1 MGDIA
6 LVEEAFNRL
15 KSIKH
20 NEGEVPALAIAISV
34 SGLFVMNSDG
44 IAIRSTMENDVTVHY
59 AALVSRF
66 VEKARAAVK
75 QLNPDDE
82 LQFTRIRSQKHEII
96 IAPEFNKGRDF
107 YLVAIHKP
115 TCE

>member
-82 LQFTRIRSQKHEII
+82 LQFTASDHRNTKSSSPQSST
-96 IAPEFNKGRDF
+96 RD
-107 YLVAIHKP
+107 AIFI
-115 TCE
+115 